1 MAGTVKAAR
10 IESPSAR
17 ARLKSG
23 RQPHWKAIVEGR
35 VHLGYQRW
43 KGEADGRWVLRRYI
57 GNNKY
62 RTATLGRADDNAPAN
77 GGSILT
83 YQQAEAK
90 ARATRGRVVGARQ
103 WRAWRRARAGKRSHV
118 QHSREA
124 FELRVKART
133 GGAFA

>member
-90 ARATRGRVVGARQ
+90 ARATVDALLARVNGV
-103 WRAWRRARAGKRSHV
+103 
-118 QHSREA
+118 
-124 FELRVKART
+124 L
-133 GGAFA
+133 GGALAPESAAMCNTRAKRLSCG